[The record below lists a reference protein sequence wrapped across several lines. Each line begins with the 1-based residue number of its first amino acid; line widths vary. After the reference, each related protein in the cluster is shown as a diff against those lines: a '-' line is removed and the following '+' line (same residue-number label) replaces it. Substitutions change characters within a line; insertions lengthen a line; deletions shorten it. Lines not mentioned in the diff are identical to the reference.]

1 VKLLCLGPDVK
12 EFANVSV
19 IKLFLILGNTVKFG
33 GYIYIYIYIYIEI
46 LVIFSFSFSHF
57 LGWLFCVFDVCDI
70 CDCMHIS
77 M

>member
-33 GYIYIYIYIYIEI
+33 GYIYIYIEI

-57 LGWLFCVFDVCDI
+57 FAWLICDFDVCDI
-70 CDCMHIS
+70 CECMHIC